1 MSKKIASKEAVH
13 AAADGLKARGIDPT
27 YDKVIE
33 VLGGGS
39 NSSVGPHLE
48 TWVQSSQPPSR
59 PIPEQIH
66 ARAKILFDAVW
77 TAALSATQADIDHA
91 KLEFSARIDEA
102 ERALAA
108 SIEIGQGLET
118 DRDRLLEEAAAM
130 GEQCIEFRYQMRHV
144 ETLKV
149 DLAAAE
155 RLAEERRESCE
166 TLTRELFALKSVNDT
181 LQLHAHQLLDQLSMR
196 ASRPRNR
203 VPRVKRPPD

>member
-66 ARAKILFDAVW
+66 ARAKILFEAVW

-91 KLEFSARIDEA
+91 RLEFSARIDEA

-108 SIEIGQGLET
+108 SIEIGQGLEA
-118 DRDRLLEEAAAM
+118 DRDRLVEQVASLSEQCTELRYQLRQVATLRADLEAAK
-130 GEQCIEFRYQMRHV
+130 C
-144 ETLKV
+144 
-149 DLAAAE
+149 LAAQRGE
-155 RLAEERRESCE
+155 TCE
-166 TLTRELFALKSVNDT
+166 TLTRELFALKCVNDT
-181 LQLHAHQLLDQLSMR
+181 LKLHGQQLLEKV
-196 ASRPRNR
+196 SRRTPQSGKRNAPAQR
-203 VPRVKRPPD
+203 SKA

>member
-13 AAADGLKARGIDPT
+13 AAADGLKARGIEPT

-48 TWVQSSQPPSR
+48 TWGQSSQPPSR

-66 ARAKILFDAVW
+66 ARARILFEAVW
-77 TAALSATQADIDHA
+77 TAALSSTQADIDLA
-91 KLEFSARIDEA
+91 RLVFSAQIDEA

-108 SIEIGQGLET
+108 SIEIGHGLEA
-118 DRDRLLEEAAAM
+118 DRDRLLNEVAAM
-130 GEQCIEFRYQMRHV
+130 REQCIELKYQLRQV

-155 RLAEERRESCE
+155 CLAEQRREACE
-166 TLTRELFALKSVNDT
+166 ILTRESFALKGVNDT
-181 LQLHAHQLLDQLSMR
+181 LKLHGQQLLEQVSIR
-196 ASRPRNR
+196 ATQPRKK
-203 VPRVKRPPD
+203 VPTVTSPGN